1 MEMETDPIVSSI
13 RLRRAAQIVGDGG
26 VIAYPTEAVFGL
38 GCDPGNLEGV
48 VRILDLKRRSESAGL
63 ILIAGDRR
71 QLDPWI
77 DPRPEEQRRLE
88 SDPGQAVTWIVT
100 ASRRTPDWITG
111 NRPTV
116 AVRITHH
123 PVAAALCRYARTA
136 LISTSANLHG
146 RPPARSR
153 LAVRKQFGA
162 GVDCIVPGP
171 LGGDIRPTEIRLART
186 GEVLR
191 SA

>member
-38 GCDPGNLEGV
+38 GCDPGNLEAV

-71 QLDPWI
+71 QLDRWI

-116 AVRITHH
+116 AVRITYH

-162 GVDCIVPGP
+162 GVDFIVPGP
-171 LGGDIRPTEIRLART
+171 LGGDIKPTEIRSART